1 MQKSLIA
8 ILAIALIA
16 GCAAKP
22 QYTNTAITDPAQASR
37 QMAIDDGECTRI
49 VMSGAPV
56 PQVQQSGV
64 GGRTVSGTVTDGLKT
79 YNYSG
84 ISTPT
89 NSFSSGFANGMN
101 MRAAADAKA
110 AQHKIYNGCMLSKGW
125 TSK

>member
-22 QYTNTAITDPAQASR
+22 QYTNTAITDPAQA
-37 QMAIDDGECTRI
+37 DDGECTRI
-49 VMSGAPV
+49 AMSGVPV
-56 PQVQQSGV
+56 PQVQQSGA

-110 AQHKIYNGCMLSKGW
+110 AQQKIYNGCMLSKGW
-125 TSK
+125 ASSPPQ